1 VSPLLFVIVA
11 FAAAVACLAT
21 AGRPAMAIPIGIGGL
36 GLASVTAALIEP
48 GVAVHLAGS
57 DLLVGTAYA
66 RLFILIASLGG
77 LLTCLVSL
85 ATSWP
90 AGWVVRLPAAALAGL
105 GGIALALS
113 APDPLLALVILL
125 GISVA
130 IAPVALGGP
139 VSLRDI
145 GTVAGNVRVLAL
157 AGALAISAVAWASPT
172 TQAGPDSAAFGLADL
187 AIVLAVAL
195 RFGVV
200 PFHRPVAR
208 LSSAAPGP
216 AIPLLLVWGPAG
228 LAVIAIGTTDGS
240 LNALLVPG
248 GVGQALIVALAAAT
262 LGLGAIAAWLQDDLE
277 HVVGYSIVQ
286 DAGFV
291 LLGLAVAGPDAGA
304 AARTWLLILVAVKT
318 AFAAWAAVTRSRF
331 GSGRLPELS
340 GWIRRSPLMAA
351 GLIGIALA
359 TIGLPG
365 LVAWQVRWTL
375 VDGASDGLL
384 SVVLLLGG
392 LASLAYYGR
401 ILWIGT
407 GRLSPR
413 VADSIG
419 DRPVGSPR
427 GQSLAETLDRGA
439 AANRGQIATG
449 LVLGL
454 VLLSVLVAA
463 GGLGGPDAARAAGAS
478 AAPPASPTVGPAAG
492 PSGGPLAGPSGGPP
506 GEPSP

>member
-1 VSPLLFVIVA
+1 MSTLPFVVVA
-11 FAAAVACLAT
+11 FAAALACLAT
-21 AGRPAMAIPIGIGGL
+21 AGRPGIAIPVGIGGL
-36 GLASVTAALIEP
+36 GLASAAAALIEP
-48 GVAVHLAGS
+48 GVTVHLAGS
-57 DLLVGTAYA
+57 DVLASTAYT

-77 LLTCLVSL
+77 LVTCLVGL

-125 GISVA
+125 ATSVA
-130 IAPVALGGP
+130 IVPAAFGGP
-139 VSLRDI
+139 VSLGDV
-145 GTVAGNVRVLAL
+145 GTVAGNVRLLAV
-157 AGALAISAVAWASPT
+157 AGALAITAVAWA
-172 TQAGPDSAAFGLADL
+172 GPATGGSADPAAFGLADL

-200 PFHRPVAR
+200 PFHRPVAAM
-208 LSSAAPGP
+208 SSSAPGP
-216 AIPLLLVWGPAG
+216 AIPLLLLWSPAV

-248 GVGQALIVALAAAT
+248 GVGQALTVTLAAVT
-262 LGLGAIAAWLQDDLE
+262 LGLGAIAAWLQDELE

-291 LLGLAVAGPDAGA
+291 LLGLAVVGADAGA
-304 AARTWLLILVAVKT
+304 AARTWLLILVAAKT

-331 GSGRLPELS
+331 GTGRLPELS
-340 GWIRRSPLMAA
+340 GWIRRSPLMAV
-351 GLIGIALA
+351 GLAGIALA

-384 SVVLLLGG
+384 SLVLLAGG

-413 VADSIG
+413 VAGTVG

-427 GQSLAETLDRGA
+427 GRTLAETFDQGVT
-439 AANRGQIATG
+439 ANRGQIATG
-449 LVLGL
+449 LVLVL
-454 VLLSVLVAA
+454 VLLSVLVAF
-463 GGLGGPDAARAAGAS
+463 GGLGGPAAARAAS
-478 AAPPASPTVGPAAG
+478 APVAPPASPVAG
-492 PSGGPLAGPSGGPP
+492 PSAGPPS
-506 GEPSP
+506 EPSP

>member
-1 VSPLLFVIVA
+1 VSLLLFVVVA

-21 AGRPAMAIPIGIGGL
+21 AGRPGIALPIGLGGL
-36 GLASVTAALIEP
+36 GLASAAAALIQP

-57 DLLVGTAYA
+57 DVLASTAYA

-77 LLTCLVSL
+77 LVTCLVSL
-85 ATSWP
+85 ATAGP

-113 APDPLLALVILL
+113 ASDPLLALVILL
-125 GISVA
+125 ATSVA
-130 IAPVALGGP
+130 IAPVAFGGP
-139 VSLRDI
+139 VSLGDV
-145 GTVAGNVRVLAL
+145 GTVAGNLRLVAL
-157 AGALAISAVAWASPT
+157 AGALTITAVAWA
-172 TQAGPDSAAFGLADL
+172 GSATGANTDPGAFGLADL

-200 PFHRPVAR
+200 PFHRPVAS
-208 LSSAAPGP
+208 LSSTAPGP
-216 AIPLLLVWGPAG
+216 ASPLLLVWCPAV

-248 GVGQALIVALAAAT
+248 GVGQALTVALAAAT
-262 LGLGAIAAWLQDDLE
+262 LGLGAIAAWLQDELE

-291 LLGLAVAGPDAGA
+291 LLGLAVAGADAGA
-304 AARTWLLILVAVKT
+304 AARTWLLILVAAKT

-331 GSGRLPELS
+331 GTGRLPELS
-340 GWIRRSPLMAA
+340 GWIRRSPLMAV
-351 GLIGIALA
+351 GLVGIALA

-384 SVVLLLGG
+384 SLVLLVGG

-401 ILWIGT
+401 ILWIGAA
-407 GRLSPR
+407 RLSPR
-413 VADSIG
+413 VAGMVG
-419 DRPVGSPR
+419 DRPVTSPR
-427 GQSLAETLDRGA
+427 GRTLAETLDLGA
-439 AANRGQIATG
+439 VANRGQIATG
-449 LVLGL
+449 LVLVL
-454 VLLSVLVAA
+454 VLLSVLVAF
-463 GGLGGPDAARAAGAS
+463 GGLGGPDAARAAS
-478 AAPPASPTVGPAAG
+478 VPVVPPASPAAG
-492 PSGGPLAGPSGGPP
+492 PSAGPSAGPLAGPSGGPP
-506 GEPSP
+506 SEPSP